1 MARTPWGR
9 RRIDRRLRE
18 HWQRATGHKDWGDD
32 RIGTLLEG
40 LRLSYPSD
48 LEVRRLA
55 AIPPGVELLAT
66 EVEEAW
72 NQPDSPFR
80 HVHITL
86 GLLESLNHVGLVHIT
101 KDDDGRGWLTVPEEL
116 HERLRSRWS
125 ASEEADWHEQLV
137 HNAFLLLKPGD
148 PWWSLPAG
156 AGYWWRH
163 LVWHL
168 RYCDPAQA
176 AALVT
181 FPGWQIAKIQRLG
194 AQSLLADLALVDSP
208 ESRETASVINEVM
221 GGQEHG
227 SQLDPGKR
235 AELLRALSPGPAPLP
250 RADADHHAGR
260 RRSAVAGQP
269 GGRQLAAVRG
279 VLQLPRS
286 TFGFA
291 LSPDGTWLVAVGDGG
306 LVNVYDVETQD
317 LRRMIRSP
325 HDRLHNCAVSPDGSF
340 IMTSAVGE
348 KAQAWDAVSGEE
360 RLPFKVGT
368 VGESVYGPDGM
379 WVAYNSFTGSFVDPL
394 TNERRGTKPTS
405 KGMSHLALAA
415 DGSTL
420 ATRGRGRQVLL
431 WDPRSG
437 RLLAEL
443 PDQPHSV
450 HRIGLAGDGSWI
462 AFGGQY
468 DLRVLEL
475 PSNRERFTL
484 EQNGTRFA
492 TTEEWLAVP
501 AAKRV
506 QIRSTRTGE
515 LLDTLEAHT
524 DVVLDCRASPDREH
538 LMTFDR
544 SGTLIVWDAAAIV
557 P

>member
-1 MARTPWGR
+1 MAGTPWGR
-9 RRIDRRLRE
+9 RRLERRHRE
-18 HWQRATGHKDWGDD
+18 HWQRATGQKDWGDD

-40 LRLSYPSD
+40 LGLSYPSD
-48 LEVRRLA
+48 LDVRRLA
-55 AIPPGVELLAT
+55 TIPPGVELRAN

-72 NQPDSPFR
+72 NPPDSPYR

-86 GLLESLNHVGLVHIT
+86 GLLQDLNRVGLVHIT
-101 KDDDGRGWLTVPEEL
+101 EGDDGSQWLTVPEGL
-116 HERLRSRWS
+116 HERLRSRWP
-125 ASEEADWHEQLV
+125 ADEEADWHGQLV

-148 PWWSLPAG
+148 PWWALPAG

-181 FPGWQIAKIQRLG
+181 SPGWQIAKIKRLG

-208 ESRETASVINEVM
+208 ESRATASVINEVM
-221 GGQEHG
+221 GGEGHA
-227 SQLDPGKR
+227 SRLDPEKQ

-250 RADADHHAGR
+250 RADADHHAEQQR
-260 RRSAVAGQP
+260 PAVAGQP
-269 GGRQLAAVRG
+269 GGRQLSAVRG
-279 VLQLPRS
+279 VLQLPRR
-286 TFGFA
+286 TFDFA

-306 LVNVYDVETQD
+306 LVNVYDMEAQD
-317 LRRMIRSP
+317 LRRAIRSP
-325 HDRLHNCAVSPDGSF
+325 YDRLYYCAVSPDGSF
-340 IMTSAVGE
+340 IMTSTVGE
-348 KAQAWDAVSGEE
+348 KAQAWDPVSGEE
-360 RLPFKVGT
+360 KLPFKVGT
-368 VGESVYGPDGM
+368 VAESVYGSDGM
-379 WVAYNSFTGSFVDPL
+379 WVAYNPVTGSFVYPL
-394 TNERRGTKPTS
+394 TNERRGTKPTT
-405 KGMSHLALAA
+405 KDMSYLALAA

-420 ATRGRGRQVLL
+420 ATRGRSSQILL

-437 RLLAEL
+437 RLLADL

-450 HRIGLAGDGSWI
+450 DRIGLARDGSWI
-462 AFGGQY
+462 ACGGQY

-475 PSNRERFTL
+475 PGNRERFAL
-484 EQNGTRFA
+484 EQWGARFA
-492 TTEEWLAVP
+492 TTEDWLAV
-501 AAKRV
+501 AADRRV

-524 DVVLDCRASPDREH
+524 EVVLDCRMSLDRKH

-544 SGTLIVWDAAAIV
+544 GGTLIVWDAGAIV